1 MDSKEFNQLIL
12 RTAFSCMASDGH
24 IDKREV
30 AMIKDM
36 CETSDLFV
44 NFNFNAEI
52 KSFVKQIK
60 AEGKGF
66 ILDFFKLIET
76 SELSVEQEIHL
87 IDIALKT
94 IKADEQIEYSEV
106 KFFKNIRHR
115 LKVDDD
121 IIRQNFSDIEEFL
134 DRDINTESL
143 LDRLTSQYLDSMTS
157 LHFEELNSIDL
168 NSDDV

>member
-12 RTAFSCMASDGH
+12 RTAFSCMACDGH
-24 IDKREV
+24 IDKREI

-52 KSFVKQIK
+52 KLFVKQLK
-60 AEGKGF
+60 VEGKSF
-66 ILDFFKLIET
+66 ILDFFKLIEN
-76 SELSVEQEIHL
+76 SELSIEQEILL

-94 IKADEQIEYSEV
+94 IKADDQIEYSEV

-121 IIRQNFSDIEEFL
+121 VIRQNFEDIEDFL
-134 DRDINTESL
+134 EKDINTESF
-143 LDRLTSQYLDSMTS
+143 LDRLTSQYLDSMTTLS
-157 LHFEELNSIDL
+157 FEELNSIDL
-168 NSDDV
+168 NSDEN